1 MSSNGSGK
9 KLEGFFT
16 GKGFYIVLFLCAA
29 VIGVSAWMMAA
40 GNKTMAK
47 DLDQSGS
54 VSMDNRRVETVII
67 TPEADADAVM
77 AEDGDALEAT
87 APELSAGGLAE
98 TGTETDGETAE
109 VWREGDVMEVA
120 APLYVWPVSGELER
134 QYSVEALRYDVTM
147 RDWRTH
153 DGIDILAQQG
163 AEVTAAHA
171 GTVESIV
178 SDDLLGTTVTVDH
191 GDGAK
196 TVYANLDPAAAV
208 SVGDWVEPG
217 AVIGR
222 VGSTALG
229 EVSQSSHLRFAIIV
243 NGAPADPLA
252 YLPA

>member
-1 MSSNGSGK
+1 MK
-9 KLEGFFT
+9 Q
-16 GKGFYIVLFLCAA
+16 FLKAILTTTA
-29 VIGVSAWMMAA
+29 F
-40 GNKTMAK
+40 
-47 DLDQSGS
+47 
-54 VSMDNRRVETVII
+54 
-67 TPEADADAVM
+67 
-77 AEDGDALEAT
+77 ALT
-87 APELSAGGLAE
+87 LG
-98 TGTETDGETAE
+98 
-109 VWREGDVMEVA
+109 VA
-120 APLYVWPVSGELER
+120 AASLG
-134 QYSVEALRYDVTM
+134 
-147 RDWRTH
+147 
-153 DGIDILAQQG
+153 
-163 AEVTAAHA
+163 VTAAHA

-229 EVSQSSHLRFAIIV
+229 EVSQSSHLHFAIIV

>member
-120 APLYVWPVSGELER
+120 APLYVWPVSGELR
-134 QYSVEALRYDVTM
+134 
-147 RDWRTH
+147 
-153 DGIDILAQQG
+153 
-163 AEVTAAHA
+163 
-171 GTVESIV
+171 
-178 SDDLLGTTVTVDH
+178 
-191 GDGAK
+191 
-196 TVYANLDPAAAV
+196 
-208 SVGDWVEPG
+208 
-217 AVIGR
+217 
-222 VGSTALG
+222 
-229 EVSQSSHLRFAIIV
+229 
-243 NGAPADPLA
+243 
-252 YLPA
+252 